1 MENARS
7 YFMVDAMQTSMENKV
22 EAVKH
27 VLSVAKMPLNVSQAI
42 LDQIKVTKSLQKQ
55 FHDFALDTHGR
66 AMLFSVNIWMKK
78 QGHGDHG
85 DVQIAL
91 MLCGSEFTQSG
102 EASTIVDEIQ
112 YDEVKT
118 KTSRWW
124 TGWEEII
131 IKKHPLTIDG
141 INPLKVKVERKVT
154 DPKKM
159 KPSDVQQLKDYLVLL
174 ASKHMLQN
182 NAPHKLAISTD
193 TPTHLN
199 WEAGCI
205 ILAWHGVGAI

>member
-55 FHDFALDTHGR
+55 LHDFALDTHGR

-199 WEAGCI
+199 
-205 ILAWHGVGAI
+205 